1 MLINVQLCQCTDID
15 LKLTLFWKG
24 ITQFVIEPVDTLND
38 QDIIFSKLKL
48 VSPVFPAS
56 GLEIK
61 CRKIHGF
68 SRKKI
73 QHIFIKLLRINGFQ
87 TLIILFS
94 EFIQRRMFTIHK
106 IVIHSNGMRL
116 QTMSRKLNR

>member
-1 MLINVQLCQCTDID
+1 MLINVQLCQRTDIN

-24 ITQFVIEPVDTLND
+24 ITQFVIKPVNAFDD
-38 QDIIFSKLKL
+38 QDIIFSKL
-48 VSPVFPAS
+48 VSSVFPAS

-61 CRKIHGF
+61 CRKIHSF
-68 SRKKI
+68 SRKEI
-73 QHIFIKLLRINGFQ
+73 QHVFIKLLRVNSFQ

-106 IVIHSNGMRL
+106 IVIHSNRMRL
-116 QTMSRKLNR
+116 QAMSRKLNR

>member
-68 SRKKI
+68 SRKEI
-73 QHIFIKLLRINGFQ
+73 QHIFIKLLRVNGFQ